1 MQIWEMNR
9 YGVVAQSAEVDMNKY
24 VVIYESEEGER
35 GSLGTG
41 TGFVE
46 VEEVFELMRD
56 SSAKRKVKKE
66 YGTKGVKL
74 FRLAQ
79 IELE

>member
-1 MQIWEMNR
+1 
-9 YGVVAQSAEVDMNKY
+9 MNKY
-24 VVIYESEEGER
+24 VVIYESEKGER

-46 VEEVFELMRD
+46 VEEVFESLNEL
-56 SSAKRKVKKE
+56 SAKRMVKKE
-66 YGTKGVKL
+66 YGIKGVKL
-74 FRLAQ
+74 FGLTQ